1 MARKEGRL
9 LTKKQ
14 KEERALAEIRKK
26 ALLASGVQIE
36 GLQQGG
42 GDRGKRPVY
51 GNKKKKPGFGG
62 KDDDKESVQASTPG
76 IQSPALTVSDL
87 PEAAPSPVTAP
98 PDSVKSDWDAESED
112 EKPSQDPEP
121 AKADVKSDWDAT
133 SSDEEGKK
141 PKPAPAKAAPTK

>member
-1 MARKEGRL
+1 M
-9 LTKKQ
+9 
-14 KEERALAEIRKK
+14 
-26 ALLASGVQIE
+26 
-36 GLQQGG
+36 
-42 GDRGKRPVY
+42 Y

-62 KDDDKESVQASTPG
+62 KDDDKDSVQASTPG

-121 AKADVKSDWDAT
+121 AKADVRSDWDAT

-141 PKPAPAKAAPTK
+141 PAPAPAKAAPTKCMHFFISYNFTFLIIFNSQWCCDKSPYYRGKQV